1 MPRFEHIYQKKII
14 NNSTNY
20 RKFLIIMIKY
30 IYKKTSK
37 RIFNTKIIK
46 SISANKVFVVG
57 TICVR
62 SFSITNKEV
71 SK

>member
-1 MPRFEHIYQKKII
+1 
-14 NNSTNY
+14 
-20 RKFLIIMIKY
+20 MIKY